1 MNFNQNFIFHKKSK
15 SINNNL
21 SLKDFDYD
29 NNLISVQVNTNNFI
43 FNENLKN
50 KNNIIAEDKNE
61 DKEEINNPK
70 IKMKTKKK

>member
-43 FNENLKN
+43 FNEDL
-50 KNNIIAEDKNE
+50 
-61 DKEEINNPK
+61 
-70 IKMKTKKK
+70 KKKII

>member
-43 FNENLKN
+43 FNQAYFKRLKN
-50 KNNIIAEDKNE
+50 VQLVRKHNSGA
-61 DKEEINNPK
+61 
-70 IKMKTKKK
+70 